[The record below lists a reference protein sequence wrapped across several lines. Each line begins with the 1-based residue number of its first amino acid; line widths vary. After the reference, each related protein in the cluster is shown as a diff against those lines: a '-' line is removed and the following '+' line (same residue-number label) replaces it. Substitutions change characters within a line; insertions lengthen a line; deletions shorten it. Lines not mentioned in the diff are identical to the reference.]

1 MFQVSCSKFQVIVM
15 ERLKGFI
22 LTIWVQLRDLFL
34 YVFRHAIILNGYVDD
49 HTWRGIRHRNWGDDL
64 NYYLLPK
71 MTGRPVICYHNFK
84 LAKWFHLKN
93 YLCIG
98 TLLDAVKYS
107 NAQTVVWGSGV
118 SGQERSFVHPRN
130 ILSVRGPK
138 TKEFCDRYQVKCPEV
153 YGDPA
158 LLLPRVYQPE
168 RGAGDKFQVLSV
180 ASLGESEQSSNP
192 SSKV

>member
-1 MFQVSCSKFQVIVM
+1 
-15 ERLKGFI
+15 
-22 LTIWVQLRDLFL
+22 
-34 YVFRHAIILNGYVDD
+34 
-49 HTWRGIRHRNWGDDL
+49 
-64 NYYLLPK
+64 
-71 MTGRPVICYHNFK
+71 
-84 LAKWFHLKN
+84 
-93 YLCIG
+93 
-98 TLLDAVKYS
+98 LDAVKYS

-118 SGQERSFVHPRN
+118 SGQERSFVHPQN

-158 LLLPRVYQPE
+158 LLLSRVYRPE

-192 SSKV
+192 SSEV